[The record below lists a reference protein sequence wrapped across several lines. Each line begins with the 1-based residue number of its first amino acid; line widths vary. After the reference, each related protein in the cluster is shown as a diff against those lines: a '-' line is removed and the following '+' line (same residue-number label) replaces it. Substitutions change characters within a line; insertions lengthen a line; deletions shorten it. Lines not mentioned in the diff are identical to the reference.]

1 MLFAFFI
8 YSCSCHQN
16 RSHCR
21 DTYGAHITIWIYSYS
36 FNISSQRHTRTT
48 QNTLNVIEMRAAR
61 EQKCVVS
68 KFCRHSENRR
78 HSQNHSEW
86 AKIEN
91 KETRNTPNLRRKSVR
106 VRVIWFLMFEILI
119 KSNWYEIVR
128 ACECMC
134 AKTTPSGT
142 RNRAINVC
150 IHDME
155 FALKINYSRFGGV
168 QFYNK

>member
-21 DTYGAHITIWIYSYS
+21 HIWSPYYYMDLFIFIQHIKSKTHTNDAKHIKCDW
-36 FNISSQRHTRTT
+36 NASS
-48 QNTLNVIEMRAAR
+48 A
-61 EQKCVVS
+61 
-68 KFCRHSENRR
+68 
-78 HSQNHSEW
+78 W
-86 AKIEN
+86 AKMCCEQIL
-91 KETRNTPNLRRKSVR
+91 PAFRKSSTFSESFGMGKNSKQGNKKHQTSGARVR